1 MYQRPVYETE
11 ADRQRERAVQE
22 YLLRKIDCLWQE
34 APPKDNIDGYLFHP
48 NQDLGAVVEIKIR
61 TNRSTAY
68 DTYMLSAYKWRNGL
82 YRAKTLG
89 VPFMLV
95 VKFADGVF
103 YTIVDDAYEIGRG
116 GRYDRND
123 RFDSEECVFIPMD
136 TFRPL

>member
-1 MYQRPVYETE
+1 
-11 ADRQRERAVQE
+11 
-22 YLLRKIDCLWQE
+22 
-34 APPKDNIDGYLFHP
+34 
-48 NQDLGAVVEIKIR
+48 
-61 TNRSTAY
+61 
-68 DTYMLSAYKWRNGL
+68 MLSSYKWRNGL